1 VQFNHHPCIN
11 RLLTKSLLTNS
22 KSKIMKTLVKRTDY
36 TLRPVGTLDTPAIK
50 VHTNLY
56 LNNTMFVTPPFTD
69 MIFGGLIT
77 NYTAKFNAYKDG
89 GATAHSQFMTA
100 EAALLEAMN
109 DTAYY
114 VDSVAL
120 GDRAIVIASGFE
132 PTKETQT
139 PKAKPEPI
147 TGLELIQDGTGTFK
161 SSCDPQDGVDVYVA
175 IISPVYPLPTAI
187 TVVNGK
193 ISLLS
198 NDGATKLEGTTED
211 PSEGAIIDFSKSRK
225 KTFEGLTPNVRYY
238 ITYFGISS
246 GGVGQLCAPVSL
258 VCN

>member
-1 VQFNHHPCIN
+1 
-11 RLLTKSLLTNS
+11 
-22 KSKIMKTLVKRTDY
+22 
-36 TLRPVGTLDTPAIK
+36 
-50 VHTNLY
+50 
-56 LNNTMFVTPPFTD
+56 
-69 MIFGGLIT
+69 
-77 NYTAKFNAYKDG
+77 
-89 GATAHSQFMTA
+89 
-100 EAALLEAMN
+100 
-109 DTAYY
+109 
-114 VDSVAL
+114 
-120 GDRAIVIASGFE
+120 
-132 PTKETQT
+132 
-139 PKAKPEPI
+139 
-147 TGLELIQDGTGTFK
+147 
-161 SSCDPQDGVDVYVA
+161 
-175 IISPVYPLPTAI
+175 VYPLPTAI